1 MLLSLSVLKRKL
13 RSRRTSN
20 GNKNHRV
27 LPPGLDSMWV
37 LWHLMW
43 VELIL
48 QLLPWK
54 RLTRFFSSSP
64 SPISTKFVA
73 PCYLQDLIKP
83 WPAVKLVQIGHKLKK
98 VLEREKQV
106 GTQLMQRKSI
116 SATFSLPFPTGS
128 GRLGRREHHHQV
140 KGFCGTRGLL
150 LFAGSINCSV
160 RQQAASARMTSQPLS
175 APPST
180 QSAAAQRS
188 APKIMF
194 IFQNWKMAQTT
205 PEESMTTAWVQRGL
219 TNWPSLPGTGNW
231 NLTEGDCME
240 PDRTKAPE
248 TAAID
253 GQVPPTG

>member
-1 MLLSLSVLKRKL
+1 MV
-13 RSRRTSN
+13 
-20 GNKNHRV
+20 RV

-37 LWHLMW
+37 LWHSMR

-48 QLLPWK
+48 QLLPCK
-54 RLTRFFSSSP
+54 RLTRFFSSTP
-64 SPISTKFVA
+64 LPISTKSVA

-83 WPAVKLVQIGHKLKK
+83 WPAVKLARIGHKLKK

-116 SATFSLPFPTGS
+116 SATFSLPFLTDR
-128 GRLGRREHHHQV
+128 GRLGSREHHRQV
-140 KGFCGTRGLL
+140 KGSREKRGLL
-150 LFAGSINCSV
+150 LSAASRNRSV
-160 RQQAASARMTSQPLS
+160 RQQAASARMTLQPLS

-188 APKIMF
+188 APKTMF

-219 TNWPSLPGTGNW
+219 ANWPSLPGTGNW
-231 NLTEGDCME
+231 NLTEGDWME

-248 TAAID
+248 TAATD